1 MKGYPHL
8 GFQFL
13 NQNFFRMKALKN
25 LDKFQ
30 DLSKDHL
37 IDEMLKGTIKGGC
50 CILTYDGDGNLVD
63 AIREGEIRQL

>member
-1 MKGYPHL
+1 
-8 GFQFL
+8 
-13 NQNFFRMKALKN
+13 MKALKN